1 MQKQVYCD
9 KQWVRCRESDSR
21 NAFGWGKGTW
31 GKLVMAKYKLARNS
45 QEDKRN
51 KPKGFDDFE
60 LKLGD
65 TLRGERATLGK
76 SLVEV
81 QNELKI
87 KAAYISAI
95 ENCDPL
101 AFDTPGFVAGYV
113 RSYARY
119 LNLDPD
125 EVFEKFCSESG
136 FATVHGMSDKASS
149 TKSSAGSILLPSD
162 NFIDG
167 EELFSKS
174 PTAILDN
181 SSKTFDKIEPGAIGS
196 LAALICI
203 ICGIGYG
210 GLSLFN
216 QMQTVKISPSDASPI
231 VLTEIS
237 SELVR
242 EENIDTLKTSKISS
256 DQLDRLYRPQAL
268 EVPVLTARD
277 GPISTLDPSFSNNFD
292 MEQRLTTSEIAINA
306 SDRNL
311 TEQVLINNYQE
322 ASIQV
327 VQDLPPSIA
336 VLVTENA
343 WVQITGSDGTVI
355 YENIMLPGEEFI
367 LPQLEVPPKLR
378 AGMSGYVYFS
388 VNGELFGPVGSGT
401 SVRKNVELSAT
412 NIVSNLQTPE
422 LSNKKLIAELISEGN
437 FPSLQKFKLD

>member
-1 MQKQVYCD
+1 
-9 KQWVRCRESDSR
+9 
-21 NAFGWGKGTW
+21 
-31 GKLVMAKYKLARNS
+31 MAKYKLAYNS
-45 QEDKRN
+45 QENKEN

-76 SLVEV
+76 SVVEV

-125 EVFEKFCSESG
+125 EVFFKFCSESG

-149 TKSSAGSILLPSD
+149 TKSSAESVLLPSD

-167 EELFSKS
+167 EELFNRS
-174 PTAILDN
+174 PTAILDS

-196 LAALICI
+196 LVALICI

-216 QMQTVKISPSDASPI
+216 QIQTVRILPSDASPI

-237 SELVR
+237 SALVR
-242 EENIDTLKTSKISS
+242 SENIDTFTTNKISN

-292 MEQRLTTSEIAINA
+292 IQQKLTTLENVNNV
-306 SDRNL
+306 SDRNS
-311 TEQVLINNYQE
+311 TEQLLNNNYQE

-355 YENIMLPGEEFI
+355 YENIMLPGEEFV
-367 LPQLEVPPKLR
+367 LPQLENPPKLR

-401 SVRKNVELSAT
+401 SVRKNVELSAN

-422 LSNKKLIAELISEGN
+422 LSNQKLIAELISEGN

>member
-1 MQKQVYCD
+1 
-9 KQWVRCRESDSR
+9 
-21 NAFGWGKGTW
+21 
-31 GKLVMAKYKLARNS
+31 MAKYKLAYNS
-45 QEDKRN
+45 QEDQKN
-51 KPKGFDDFE
+51 KPRGFDDFE

-119 LNLDPD
+119 LDLDPD
-125 EVFEKFCSESG
+125 EVFTKFCSESG

-149 TKSSAGSILLPSD
+149 TKLGAESVLLPSD

-167 EELFSKS
+167 EELFNKS

-210 GLSLFN
+210 GMSLFN
-216 QMQTVKISPSDASPI
+216 QMQTVKLSPSDFSPI

-237 SELVR
+237 SEFVR
-242 EENIDTLKTSKISS
+242 EENVDTLRTSKISS

-292 MEQRLTTSEIAINA
+292 MQQRLTTSEIANNSSA
-306 SDRNL
+306 GNL
-311 TEQVLINNYQE
+311 TEQVLNNNYQE
-322 ASIQV
+322 APIQV

-355 YENIMLPGEEFI
+355 YENIMLPGEEFV
-367 LPQLEVPPKLR
+367 LPQLEVPPQLR

-401 SVRKNVELSAT
+401 SVRKNVELSAS

-422 LSNKKLIAELISEGN
+422 LSNKKLIAELMSEGN
-437 FPSLQKFKLD
+437 FPSLEKFKLD

>member
-1 MQKQVYCD
+1 
-9 KQWVRCRESDSR
+9 
-21 NAFGWGKGTW
+21 
-31 GKLVMAKYKLARNS
+31 MAKYKLAFNS
-45 QEDKRN
+45 QEDNKI

-125 EVFEKFCSESG
+125 EVFSKFCSESG
-136 FATVHGMSDKASS
+136 FATVHGMSDKAS
-149 TKSSAGSILLPSD
+149 TVKPDKNSALLPTD

-167 EELFSKS
+167 EELFNKS
-174 PTAILDN
+174 PTAIVDN

-203 ICGIGYG
+203 VCGIGYG
-210 GLSLFN
+210 GLTLFN

-237 SELVR
+237 SELVT
-242 EENIDTLKTSKISS
+242 EENIDNLTANKITN

-277 GPISTLDPSFSNNFD
+277 GPISTLDPSFSNNFE
-292 MEQRLTTSEIAINA
+292 MQQSSNFSETASNA
-306 SDRNL
+306 SETNL
-311 TEQVLINNYQE
+311 TEQILSNNIE
-322 ASIQV
+322 EPSIQV
-327 VQDLPPSIA
+327 VQDLPPSVA

-343 WVQITGSDGTVI
+343 WVQITAADGTVI
-355 YENIMLPGEEFI
+355 YENIMLPGEEFV

-378 AGMSGYVYFS
+378 SGMSGYVYFS

-401 SVRKNVELSAT
+401 SVRKNVELSAA
-412 NIVSNLQTPE
+412 NIVSTLQTPE
-422 LSNKKLIAELISEGN
+422 LSNKKLIAELISKGN

>member
-1 MQKQVYCD
+1 
-9 KQWVRCRESDSR
+9 
-21 NAFGWGKGTW
+21 
-31 GKLVMAKYKLARNS
+31 MAKYKLAFNS
-45 QEDKRN
+45 QEKKKNR
-51 KPKGFDDFE
+51 PKGFDDFE

-119 LNLDPD
+119 LNLNPD
-125 EVFEKFCSESG
+125 EVFTKFCSESG

-149 TKSSAGSILLPSD
+149 VKSNNNAVLLPSE

-167 EELFSKS
+167 EDLFNKS
-174 PTAILDN
+174 PSAILDK

-196 LAALICI
+196 LVALICI
-203 ICGIGYG
+203 VCGIGYG
-210 GLSLFN
+210 GLTIFN
-216 QMQTVKISPSDASPI
+216 QMQTVKISPSNSTPI

-237 SELVR
+237 SDFLGQQNI
-242 EENIDTLKTSKISS
+242 ENSVTGKLKS

-268 EVPVLTARD
+268 KVPVLTARD
-277 GPISTLDPSFSNNFD
+277 APISTLDPSFSNNFD
-292 MEQRLTTSEIAINA
+292 MEEKFNISEIATNA
-306 SDRNL
+306 SEADL
-311 TEQVLINNYQE
+311 TEKILSNNLE
-322 ASIQV
+322 ETSIQV

-343 WVQITGSDGTVI
+343 WVQVTASDGTVI
-355 YENIMLPGEEFI
+355 YENIMVPGEEFV

-401 SVRKNVELSAT
+401 SVRKNVELSAA
-412 NIVSNLQTPE
+412 NIVSTLQTPE
-422 LSNKKLIAELISEGN
+422 LSNKKLIAELISKGN

>member
-1 MQKQVYCD
+1 
-9 KQWVRCRESDSR
+9 
-21 NAFGWGKGTW
+21 
-31 GKLVMAKYKLARNS
+31 MAKYKLAYNS
-45 QEDKRN
+45 QTEKRSR
-51 KPKGFDDFE
+51 PKGFDDFE

-87 KAAYISAI
+87 KACYISAI

-119 LNLDPD
+119 LNLEPD
-125 EVFEKFCSESG
+125 EVFTKFCSESG

-149 TKSSAGSILLPSD
+149 IKSNSNSVLLPSE

-167 EELFSKS
+167 EELFRKS
-174 PTAILDN
+174 PTAILD
-181 SSKTFDKIEPGAIGS
+181 SSANTFDKIEPGAIGS
-196 LAALICI
+196 LAALICVV
-203 ICGIGYG
+203 CGIGYG
-210 GLSLFN
+210 GLTLFN
-216 QMQTVKISPSDASPI
+216 QIQTVEISPSEASPI

-237 SELVR
+237 SAILR
-242 EENIDTLKTSKISS
+242 EENIDSLKTNLATSE
-256 DQLDRLYRPQAL
+256 QLDRLYRPQAL

-277 GPISTLDPSFSNNFD
+277 APISTLDPSFSNNFD
-292 MEQRLTTSEIAINA
+292 IEEKLNISEIVTNGSETGI
-306 SDRNL
+306 
-311 TEQVLINNYQE
+311 TEKLLNKGLE
-322 ASIQV
+322 ETSIQV
-327 VQDLPPSIA
+327 VQELPPSIA
-336 VLVTENA
+336 VLVAENA
-343 WVQITGSDGTVI
+343 WVQITAADGTVI
-355 YENIMLPGEEFI
+355 YENIMLPGEEFV
-367 LPQLEVPPKLR
+367 LPQLEIPPKLR

-412 NIVSNLQTPE
+412 NIASTLQTPE

>member
-1 MQKQVYCD
+1 
-9 KQWVRCRESDSR
+9 
-21 NAFGWGKGTW
+21 
-31 GKLVMAKYKLARNS
+31 MAKYKLAYNS
-45 QEDKRN
+45 QEDQKN

-119 LNLDPD
+119 LDLDPD
-125 EVFEKFCSESG
+125 EVFTKFCSESG

-149 TKSSAGSILLPSD
+149 TKLGAESVLLPSD

-167 EELFSKS
+167 EELFNKS

-210 GLSLFN
+210 GMSLFN
-216 QMQTVKISPSDASPI
+216 QMQTVKLSPSDFSPI

-237 SELVR
+237 SEFVR
-242 EENIDTLKTSKISS
+242 EENVDTLRTSKISS

-292 MEQRLTTSEIAINA
+292 MRQRLTTSEIANNSLA
-306 SDRNL
+306 GNL
-311 TEQVLINNYQE
+311 TEQVLNNNYQE
-322 ASIQV
+322 APIQV

-355 YENIMLPGEEFI
+355 YENIMLPGEEFV
-367 LPQLEVPPKLR
+367 LPQLEVPPQLR

-388 VNGELFGPVGSGT
+388 VNGELFGPVGSGA
-401 SVRKNVELSAT
+401 SVRKNVELSAS

-422 LSNKKLIAELISEGN
+422 LSNKKLIAELMSEGN
-437 FPSLQKFKLD
+437 FPSLEKFKLD

>member
-1 MQKQVYCD
+1 
-9 KQWVRCRESDSR
+9 
-21 NAFGWGKGTW
+21 
-31 GKLVMAKYKLARNS
+31 MAKYKLAFNS
-45 QEDKRN
+45 QEENKI

-125 EVFEKFCSESG
+125 EVFSKFCSESG
-136 FATVHGMSDKASS
+136 FATVHGMSDKAS
-149 TKSSAGSILLPSD
+149 TVKPDKNSALLPTD

-167 EELFSKS
+167 EELFNKS
-174 PTAILDN
+174 PTAIVDN

-203 ICGIGYG
+203 VCGIGYG
-210 GLSLFN
+210 GLTLFN
-216 QMQTVKISPSDASPI
+216 QIQTVEISPSDASPI
-231 VLTEIS
+231 VLTDIS
-237 SELVR
+237 SELVT
-242 EENIDTLKTSKISS
+242 EENIDNFTASKTTN

-277 GPISTLDPSFSNNFD
+277 GPISTLDPSFSKNFE
-292 MEQRLTTSEIAINA
+292 MQQRSNFSETA
-306 SDRNL
+306 SNRSESNL
-311 TEQVLINNYQE
+311 TEQVLSVNTE
-322 ASIQV
+322 EPSIQV
-327 VQDLPPSIA
+327 VQDLPPSVA

-343 WVQITGSDGTVI
+343 WVQITAADGTVI
-355 YENIMLPGEEFI
+355 YENIMLPGEEFV

-378 AGMSGYVYFS
+378 SGMSGYVYFS

-401 SVRKNVELSAT
+401 SVRKNVELSAS
-412 NIVSNLQTPE
+412 NIVSTLQTPE
-422 LSNKKLIAELISEGN
+422 LSNKKLIAELISKGN

>member
-1 MQKQVYCD
+1 
-9 KQWVRCRESDSR
+9 
-21 NAFGWGKGTW
+21 
-31 GKLVMAKYKLARNS
+31 MAKYKLAYNS
-45 QEDKRN
+45 QEHKKDR
-51 KPKGFDDFE
+51 PKGFDDFE

-101 AFDTPGFVAGYV
+101 AFDTPGFVSGYV

-125 EVFEKFCSESG
+125 ETFEKFCMESG

-149 TKSSAGSILLPSD
+149 IKPNTNSVLLPSET
-162 NFIDG
+162 FIDG
-167 EELFSKS
+167 EELFNKS
-174 PTAILDN
+174 PSAILDS

-196 LAALICI
+196 LAALILVV
-203 ICGIGYG
+203 CGIGYG
-210 GLSLFN
+210 GLMIFN
-216 QMQTVKISPSDASPI
+216 QMQTVKISPSDATPV

-237 SELVR
+237 SELIR
-242 EENIDTLKTSKISS
+242 EENVVSLAT
-256 DQLDRLYRPQAL
+256 DQVTNDRLDRLYRPQAL
-268 EVPVLTARD
+268 DVPVLTARD
-277 GPISTLDPSFSNNFD
+277 GPISTLDPSFSNNFVMD
-292 MEQRLTTSEIAINA
+292 HRLNVPQITSNGSEI
-306 SDRNL
+306 NL
-311 TEQVLINNYQE
+311 TEKVLGNNIE
-322 ASIQV
+322 EVSIQV
-327 VQDLPPSIA
+327 VQDLPPAIA

-343 WVQITGSDGTVI
+343 WVQITASDGTVI

-388 VNGELFGPVGSGT
+388 VNGELYGPAGSGT

-412 NIVSNLQTPE
+412 NIVSTLQTPE
-422 LSNKKLIAELISEGN
+422 LSNKKMIAELISEGN
-437 FPSLQKFKLD
+437 FPSLQKFNLD

>member
-1 MQKQVYCD
+1 
-9 KQWVRCRESDSR
+9 
-21 NAFGWGKGTW
+21 
-31 GKLVMAKYKLARNS
+31 MAKYKLAFNS
-45 QEDKRN
+45 QDENKI

-125 EVFEKFCSESG
+125 EVFSKFCSESG
-136 FATVHGMSDKASS
+136 FATVHGMSDKAS
-149 TKSSAGSILLPSD
+149 TVKPDKNSALLPTD

-167 EELFSKS
+167 DELFNKS
-174 PTAILDN
+174 PTAIVDN

-203 ICGIGYG
+203 VCGIGYG
-210 GLSLFN
+210 GLTLFN
-216 QMQTVKISPSDASPI
+216 QIQTVEISPSDASPV

-237 SELVR
+237 SELVT
-242 EENIDTLKTSKISS
+242 EENIDNFTASKTTN

-277 GPISTLDPSFSNNFD
+277 GPISTLDPSFSKNF
-292 MEQRLTTSEIAINA
+292 ELQQRSNFSETA
-306 SDRNL
+306 SNRSESNL
-311 TEQVLINNYQE
+311 TEQVLSVNTE
-322 ASIQV
+322 EPSIQV
-327 VQDLPPSIA
+327 VQDLPPSVA

-343 WVQITGSDGTVI
+343 WVQITAADGTVI
-355 YENIMLPGEEFI
+355 YENIMLPGEEFV

-378 AGMSGYVYFS
+378 SGMSGYVYFS

-401 SVRKNVELSAT
+401 SVRKNVELSAS
-412 NIVSNLQTPE
+412 NIVSTLQTPE
-422 LSNKKLIAELISEGN
+422 LSNKKLIAELISKGN

>member
-1 MQKQVYCD
+1 
-9 KQWVRCRESDSR
+9 
-21 NAFGWGKGTW
+21 
-31 GKLVMAKYKLARNS
+31 MAKYKLAYNS
-45 QEDKRN
+45 QEDKKN

-87 KAAYISAI
+87 KAAYVSAI

-125 EVFEKFCSESG
+125 EVFAKFCLESG

-149 TKSSAGSILLPSD
+149 TKTSADSVLLPSE

-167 EELFSKS
+167 EELFNKS
-174 PTAILDN
+174 PSAILDN

-216 QMQTVKISPSDASPI
+216 QMQTVKILPSDASPI

-237 SELVR
+237 AELVR
-242 EENIDTLKTSKISS
+242 EENIDTLTTGKISS

-292 MEQRLTTSEIAINA
+292 MEQRLDTSEIANNA

-311 TEQVLINNYQE
+311 TEQVLNDNYQE

-327 VQDLPPSIA
+327 VQELPPSIA

-343 WVQITGSDGTVI
+343 WIQITGSDGTVI
-355 YENIMLPGEEFI
+355 YENIMLPGEEFV

-401 SVRKNVELSAT
+401 SVRKNVELSAA

>member
-1 MQKQVYCD
+1 
-9 KQWVRCRESDSR
+9 
-21 NAFGWGKGTW
+21 
-31 GKLVMAKYKLARNS
+31 MAKYKLAYNS
-45 QEDKRN
+45 QESKNN

-76 SLVEV
+76 SVVEV

-95 ENCDPL
+95 ENCDPV

-125 EVFEKFCSESG
+125 EVFTKFCSESG
-136 FATVHGMSDKASS
+136 FSTVHGMSNKASS
-149 TKSSAGSILLPSD
+149 VKSNSNSVLLPSD

-167 EELFSKS
+167 EELFNKS
-174 PTAILDN
+174 PTAILDK
-181 SSKTFDKIEPGAIGS
+181 SSRTFDSIEPGAIGS
-196 LAALICI
+196 LVALICI
-203 ICGIGYG
+203 VCGIGYG
-210 GLSLFN
+210 GLTLFN
-216 QMQTVKISPSDASPI
+216 QMQTVKISPSDASPV

-237 SELVR
+237 SELLR
-242 EENIDTLKTSKISS
+242 EDINSFTTSKTKS

-292 MEQRLTTSEIAINA
+292 LTGNLNISDIATNGSEKKLIK
-306 SDRNL
+306 
-311 TEQVLINNYQE
+311 QVISNDLE
-322 ASIQV
+322 VASIQV
-327 VQDLPPSIA
+327 VQDLPPSVA

-343 WVQITGSDGTVI
+343 WVQITASDGTVI
-355 YENIMLPGEEFI
+355 YENIMLPGEEFV

-401 SVRKNVELSAT
+401 SVRKNVELSAA
-412 NIVSNLQTPE
+412 NITSTLQTPE
-422 LSNKKLIAELISEGN
+422 LSSKKLIAELISKGN
-437 FPSLQKFKLD
+437 FPSLQKFNLD

>member
-9 KQWVRCRESDSR
+9 KQWVRCRESDSLDP
-21 NAFGWGKGTW
+21 FGCGKGTW
-31 GKLVMAKYKLARNS
+31 GKLVMAKYKLAFNS
-45 QEDKRN
+45 QEDN
-51 KPKGFDDFE
+51 KNEPKGFDDFE

-95 ENCDPL
+95 ENCDTL

-125 EVFEKFCSESG
+125 EVFSKFCSESG
-136 FATVHGMSDKASS
+136 FATVHGMSDKAS
-149 TKSSAGSILLPSD
+149 TAKPDTNSALLPTD

-167 EELFSKS
+167 EELFNKS
-174 PTAILDN
+174 PTAILDS

-203 ICGIGYG
+203 VCGIGYG
-210 GLSLFN
+210 GLTLFN

-231 VLTEIS
+231 IFTEIS
-237 SELVR
+237 SELVT
-242 EENIDTLKTSKISS
+242 EENIDNLTANKITN

-268 EVPVLTARD
+268 DVPVLTARD

-292 MEQRLTTSEIAINA
+292 MEQRLNFSETAINTSET
-306 SDRNL
+306 NL
-311 TEQVLINNYQE
+311 TEQILSNKIE
-322 ASIQV
+322 EPSIQV
-327 VQDLPPSIA
+327 VQDLPPSVA

-343 WVQITGSDGTVI
+343 WVQITAADGTVI
-355 YENIMLPGEEFI
+355 YENIMLPGEEFV

-378 AGMSGYVYFS
+378 SGMSGYVYFS

-401 SVRKNVELSAT
+401 SVRKNVELSAA
-412 NIVSNLQTPE
+412 NIISTLQTPE
-422 LSNKKLIAELISEGN
+422 LSNKKLIAELISKGN

>member
-9 KQWVRCRESDSR
+9 KQRVRCRESDSLIV
-21 NAFGWGKGTW
+21 FGWGLGTW
-31 GKLVMAKYKLARNS
+31 GKLVMAKYKLAYNS
-45 QEDKRN
+45 QEDKEN

-125 EVFEKFCSESG
+125 EVFTKFCSESG

-149 TKSSAGSILLPSD
+149 TKSGAESVLLPSD

-174 PTAILDN
+174 PTAILDS
-181 SSKTFDKIEPGAIGS
+181 SSKAFDKIEPGAIGS

-210 GLSLFN
+210 GMSLFN

-242 EENIDTLKTSKISS
+242 EENIDTLTTSKISN

-292 MEQRLTTSEIAINA
+292 MEQRLTTSEIVKNA

-311 TEQVLINNYQE
+311 TEQVLNNNYQE

-355 YENIMLPGEEFI
+355 YENIMLPGEEFV

-401 SVRKNVELSAT
+401 SVRKNVELSAA

>member
-1 MQKQVYCD
+1 
-9 KQWVRCRESDSR
+9 
-21 NAFGWGKGTW
+21 
-31 GKLVMAKYKLARNS
+31 MAKYKLAYNS
-45 QEDKRN
+45 QEN
-51 KPKGFDDFE
+51 KEDRPKGFDDFE

-101 AFDTPGFVAGYV
+101 AFDTPGFVSGYV

-125 EVFEKFCSESG
+125 QIFEKFCLESG
-136 FATVHGMSDKASS
+136 FATVHGMSDRASS
-149 TKSSAGSILLPSD
+149 IKPNTNSALLPTES
-162 NFIDG
+162 FIDG
-167 EELFSKS
+167 EELFNKS
-174 PTAILDN
+174 PSAILDN

-196 LAALICI
+196 LAALILVI
-203 ICGIGYG
+203 SGIGYG
-210 GLSLFN
+210 GLTLFN
-216 QMQTVKISPSDASPI
+216 QMQTVKIAPSDATPVI
-231 VLTEIS
+231 LTEIS
-237 SELVR
+237 SELIG
-242 EENIDTLKTSKISS
+242 EENIASLVTN

-268 EVPVLTARD
+268 DVPVLTARD

-292 MEQRLTTSEIAINA
+292 VDQKLNTPQITNNGSEI
-306 SDRNL
+306 NL
-311 TEQVLINNYQE
+311 AEKVLGNSIEE

-327 VQDLPPSIA
+327 VQNLPPAIA

-343 WVQITGSDGTVI
+343 WVQITASDGTVI

-367 LPQLEVPPKLR
+367 LPQLEVPPQLR

-401 SVRKNVELSAT
+401 SVRKNVELSAS
-412 NIVSNLQTPE
+412 NIVSTLQTPE

-437 FPSLQKFKLD
+437 FPSLQKFNLD

>member
-1 MQKQVYCD
+1 
-9 KQWVRCRESDSR
+9 
-21 NAFGWGKGTW
+21 
-31 GKLVMAKYKLARNS
+31 MAKYKLAFNS
-45 QEDKRN
+45 QDENKI

-81 QNELKI
+81 QNELNI

-125 EVFEKFCSESG
+125 DVFSKFCSESG
-136 FATVHGMSDKASS
+136 FATVHGMSDKAS
-149 TKSSAGSILLPSD
+149 TVKPDKNSALLPTD
-162 NFIDG
+162 DFIDG
-167 EELFSKS
+167 DELFNKS
-174 PTAILDN
+174 PTAIVDN
-181 SSKTFDKIEPGAIGS
+181 SSKTFDKIQPGAIGS

-203 ICGIGYG
+203 VCGIGYG
-210 GLSLFN
+210 AFTLFN
-216 QMQTVKISPSDASPI
+216 QIQTVEISPSDASPI

-237 SELVR
+237 AELVTK
-242 EENIDTLKTSKISS
+242 ENVDELIADKITN

-277 GPISTLDPSFSNNFD
+277 GPISTLDPSFSNNF
-292 MEQRLTTSEIAINA
+292 ELQQRSNFSETASNA
-306 SDRNL
+306 SETNL
-311 TEQVLINNYQE
+311 TEQVLRNNVE
-322 ASIQV
+322 EPSIQV
-327 VQDLPPSIA
+327 VQDLPPSVA
-336 VLVTENA
+336 VLVTDNA
-343 WVQITGSDGTVI
+343 WVQITAADGTVI
-355 YENIMLPGEEFI
+355 YENIMLPGEEFV

-378 AGMSGYVYFS
+378 SGMSGYVYFS

-401 SVRKNVELSAT
+401 SVRKNVELSAS
-412 NIVSNLQTPE
+412 NIVSTLQTPE
-422 LSNKKLIAELISEGN
+422 LSNKKLIAELISKGN

>member
-1 MQKQVYCD
+1 
-9 KQWVRCRESDSR
+9 
-21 NAFGWGKGTW
+21 
-31 GKLVMAKYKLARNS
+31 MAKYKLAYNS
-45 QEDKRN
+45 QEDQKN

-119 LNLDPD
+119 LDLDPD
-125 EVFEKFCSESG
+125 EVFTKFCSESG

-149 TKSSAGSILLPSD
+149 TKLGAESVLLPSD

-167 EELFSKS
+167 EELFNKS

-203 ICGIGYG
+203 ICGIGYVG
-210 GLSLFN
+210 MSLFN
-216 QMQTVKISPSDASPI
+216 QMQTVKLSPSDFSPI

-237 SELVR
+237 SEFVR
-242 EENIDTLKTSKISS
+242 EENVDTLRTSKISS

-292 MEQRLTTSEIAINA
+292 MQQRLTTSEIANNSSA
-306 SDRNL
+306 GNL
-311 TEQVLINNYQE
+311 TEQVLNNNYQE
-322 ASIQV
+322 APIQV

-336 VLVTENA
+336 VLVTESA

-355 YENIMLPGEEFI
+355 YENIMLPGEEFV
-367 LPQLEVPPKLR
+367 LPQLEVPPQLR

-401 SVRKNVELSAT
+401 SVRKNVELSAS

-437 FPSLQKFKLD
+437 FPSLEKFKLD